1 MRTGIHERRSDSVI
15 RLTKAGEYGLRA
27 IRYLVESGIENRI
40 SIGDISVEK
49 KIPEP
54 FLRKLF
60 KPLVKQGIINS
71 TRGVSGGVRLAR
83 PPEDISVLEV
93 VEALEGPLALNE
105 CLLEDNVCEFLN
117 ECGMHDVWD
126 EAQAAM
132 AKVLKSKNLTHLTK

>member
-1 MRTGIHERRSDSVI
+1 MI

-27 IRYLVESGIENRI
+27 VRYLVENGDASRI
-40 SIGDISVEK
+40 SIGDISENK

-60 KPLVKQGIINS
+60 KPLVQQGIILS
-71 TRGVSGGVRLAR
+71 TRGVAGGVRLAR
-83 PPEDISVLEV
+83 DPKDITVLEV

-105 CLLEDNVCEFLN
+105 CLLEDSACEFLS

-126 EAQAAM
+126 ETQSAM
-132 AKVLKSKNLTHLTK
+132 AKVLRSKNLTDLIR

>member
-1 MRTGIHERRSDSVI
+1 VI

-27 IRYLVESGIENRI
+27 VRYLVENGDEKRI
-40 SIGDISVEK
+40 SIGDISENK

-60 KPLVKQGIINS
+60 KPLVNQGIILS

-83 PPEDISVLEV
+83 DPKEITVLEV

-105 CLLEDNVCEFLN
+105 CLLEDSACEFLS
-117 ECGMHDVWD
+117 ECGTHDVWD

-132 AKVLKSKNLTHLTK
+132 AKVLRSKNLTDLTR

>member
-1 MRTGIHERRSDSVI
+1 MI
-15 RLTKAGEYGLRA
+15 RLTKAVEYGLRA
-27 IRYLVESGIENRI
+27 IRYLVESGEEARI
-40 SIGDISVEK
+40 SIGDISLHK

-60 KPLVKQGIINS
+60 KPLVQQGIINS

-83 PPEDISVLEV
+83 KPSDITVLEV

-105 CLLEDNVCEFLN
+105 CLLEDVSCEFLD
-117 ECGMHDVWD
+117 ECGMHDVWE

-132 AKVLKSKNLTHLTK
+132 AKVLRSKNLTDLTK

>member
-1 MRTGIHERRSDSVI
+1 VI

-27 IRYLVESGIENRI
+27 VRYLVENVDKSRI
-40 SIGDISVEK
+40 SIGDISENK

-60 KPLVKQGIINS
+60 KPLVQQGIINS

-83 PPEDISVLEV
+83 DPKEITILEV

-105 CLLEDNVCEFLN
+105 CLLADSTCEFLD
-117 ECGMHDVWD
+117 ECGMHNVWE

-132 AKVLKSKNLTHLTK
+132 AKVLRSKNLTDLKL

>member
-1 MRTGIHERRSDSVI
+1 VI

-27 IRYLVESGIENRI
+27 VRYLVENGDETRI
-40 SIGDISVEK
+40 SIGDISENK

-60 KPLVKQGIINS
+60 KPLVQQGIINS

-83 PPEDISVLEV
+83 DPKEITVLEV
-93 VEALEGPLALNE
+93 VEALEGPLALND
-105 CLLEDNVCEFLN
+105 CLLDDSACEFLS
-117 ECGMHDVWD
+117 ECGMHDVWE

-132 AKVLKSKNLTHLTK
+132 AKVLRSKNLTNLTR

>member
-1 MRTGIHERRSDSVI
+1 VI

-27 IRYLVESGIENRI
+27 VRYLVENVDQERI
-40 SIGDISVEK
+40 SIGDISINK

-60 KPLVKQGIINS
+60 KPLVQQGIIVS
-71 TRGVSGGVRLAR
+71 TRGVSGGVRLSR
-83 PPEDISVLEV
+83 NPKDITVLEV

-105 CLLEDNVCEFLN
+105 CLLDDSACEFLS
-117 ECGMHDVWD
+117 ECGMHDVWE

-132 AKVLKSKNLTHLTK
+132 AKVLRARNLSDLTKSHH

>member
-1 MRTGIHERRSDSVI
+1 MI

-27 IRYLVESGIENRI
+27 IRYLVESGADARL
-40 SIGDISVEK
+40 SIGDISLEK

-60 KPLVKQGIINS
+60 KPLVQQGIINS
-71 TRGVSGGVRLAR
+71 SRGVAGGVSLAR
-83 PPEDISVLEV
+83 KPEDISVLEV

-105 CLLEDNVCEFLN
+105 CLLLDSACEFID
-117 ECGMHDVWD
+117 ECGMHDVWE

-132 AKVLKSKNLTHLTK
+132 AKVLRKRNLTHLTK

>member
-1 MRTGIHERRSDSVI
+1 MI

-27 IRYLVESGIENRI
+27 VRYLVENGDEARI
-40 SIGDISVEK
+40 SIGDISTNK
-49 KIPEP
+49 NIPEP

-60 KPLVKQGIINS
+60 KPLVQQGIINS

-83 PPEDISVLEV
+83 QPEEITVLEV

-105 CLLEDNVCEFLN
+105 CLLDDAACEFLA
-117 ECGMHDVWD
+117 ECGMHDVWE

-132 AKVLKSKNLTHLTK
+132 AKVLRSKNLTDLTK

>member
-1 MRTGIHERRSDSVI
+1 MI

-27 IRYLVESGIENRI
+27 VRYLVENGDEKRI
-40 SIGDISVEK
+40 SIGDISEDK

-60 KPLVKQGIINS
+60 KPLVNQGIILS

-83 PPEDISVLEV
+83 APKDITVLEV

-105 CLLEDNVCEFLN
+105 CLLEDNSCEFLS

-132 AKVLKSKNLTHLTK
+132 AKVLRSKNLTDLTR

>member
-1 MRTGIHERRSDSVI
+1 MI

-27 IRYLVESGIENRI
+27 VRYLVENIDQERI
-40 SIGDISVEK
+40 SIGDISINK

-60 KPLVKQGIINS
+60 KPLVQQGIINS

-83 PPEDISVLEV
+83 NPKDITVLEV

-105 CLLEDNVCEFLN
+105 CLLDDSACEFLS
-117 ECGMHDVWD
+117 ECGMHDVWE

-132 AKVLKSKNLTHLTK
+132 AKVLRSRNLSDLAKSTH

>member
-1 MRTGIHERRSDSVI
+1 MI

-27 IRYLVESGIENRI
+27 IRYLVENGGEARV

-60 KPLVKQGIINS
+60 KPLVKHGIVNS

-83 PPEDISVLEV
+83 KPEEINVLEV

-105 CLLEDNVCEFLN
+105 CLLEDNACEFLN
-117 ECGMHDVWD
+117 ECGMHDVWE

-132 AKVLKSKNLTHLTK
+132 AKVLRSRNLTHLTK

>member
-1 MRTGIHERRSDSVI
+1 MI

-27 IRYLVESGIENRI
+27 IRYMVENGHEDRI
-40 SIGDISVEK
+40 SIGDISDNK

-60 KPLVKQGIINS
+60 KPLVKQGIVNS
-71 TRGVSGGVRLAR
+71 TRGVSGGVRLSKA
-83 PPEDISVLEV
+83 PEEITILEV

-105 CLLEDNVCEFLN
+105 CLLEDNSCEFLA

-126 EAQAAM
+126 EAQSAM
-132 AKVLKSKNLTHLTK
+132 AKVLRSRNLTHLTK

>member
-1 MRTGIHERRSDSVI
+1 VI

-27 IRYLVESGIENRI
+27 IRYMVESGANTRV
-40 SIGDISVEK
+40 SIGDISVKK

-60 KPLVKQGIINS
+60 KPLVQQGIINS
-71 TRGVSGGVRLAR
+71 TRGVAGGVKLAR
-83 PPEDISVLEV
+83 RPEDISILEV

-105 CLLEDNVCEFLN
+105 CLLDDIACEFLS
-117 ECGMHDVWD
+117 ECGMHDVWE

-132 AKVLKSKNLTHLTK
+132 ARVLRARNLTDLTKG

>member
-1 MRTGIHERRSDSVI
+1 VI

-27 IRYLVESGIENRI
+27 VRYLVENVDKSRI
-40 SIGDISVEK
+40 SIGDISENK

-60 KPLVKQGIINS
+60 KPLVQQGIINS

-83 PPEDISVLEV
+83 DPEEITILEV

-105 CLLEDNVCEFLN
+105 CLLEDSTCEFLD
-117 ECGMHDVWD
+117 ECGMHNVWE

-132 AKVLKSKNLTHLTK
+132 AKVLRSKNLTDLTL

>member
-1 MRTGIHERRSDSVI
+1 VI

-27 IRYLVESGIENRI
+27 VRYLVENGDESRI
-40 SIGDISVEK
+40 SIGDISENK

-60 KPLVKQGIINS
+60 KPLVQQGIINS

-83 PPEDISVLEV
+83 APEEITVLEV
-93 VEALEGPLALNE
+93 VEALEGPLALNQ
-105 CLLEDNVCEFLN
+105 CLLEDDACEFLS
-117 ECGMHDVWD
+117 ECGMHDVWE

-132 AKVLKSKNLTHLTK
+132 AKVLRSKNLMDLTK

>member
-1 MRTGIHERRSDSVI
+1 MI

-27 IRYLVESGIENRI
+27 VRYLVENGDESRI
-40 SIGDISVEK
+40 SIGDISESK

-60 KPLVKQGIINS
+60 KPLVQHGIINS

-83 PPEDISVLEV
+83 DPKEISVLEV

-105 CLLEDNVCEFLN
+105 CLLEDATCEFMS
-117 ECGMHDVWD
+117 ECGMHNVWE

-132 AKVLKSKNLTHLTK
+132 AGVLRSKNLTDLIH

>member
-1 MRTGIHERRSDSVI
+1 MI

-27 IRYLVESGIENRI
+27 VRYLVENGDESRI
-40 SIGDISVEK
+40 SIGDISENK

-60 KPLVKQGIINS
+60 KPLVQQGIINS

-83 PPEDISVLEV
+83 DPKEITVLEV

-105 CLLEDNVCEFLN
+105 CLLEDASCEFLS
-117 ECGMHDVWD
+117 ECGMHDVWE

-132 AKVLKSKNLTHLTK
+132 AKVLRSKNLTDLTR

>member
-1 MRTGIHERRSDSVI
+1 MI

-27 IRYLVESGIENRI
+27 IRYLVENGDETRI

-60 KPLVKQGIINS
+60 KPLVQKGIINS

-83 PPEDISVLEV
+83 QPEDITVLEV

-105 CLLEDNVCEFLN
+105 CLLAEVDCEFLN
-117 ECGMHDVWD
+117 ECGMHDVWE

-132 AKVLKSKNLTHLTK
+132 AKVLRSKNLTNLTK

>member
-1 MRTGIHERRSDSVI
+1 MI

-27 IRYLVESGIENRI
+27 VRYLVENVDQERI
-40 SIGDISVEK
+40 SIGDISINK

-60 KPLVKQGIINS
+60 KPLVQQGIIVS
-71 TRGVSGGVRLAR
+71 TRGVSGGVRLSR
-83 PPEDISVLEV
+83 NPKDITVLEV

-105 CLLEDNVCEFLN
+105 CLLDDSACEFLS
-117 ECGMHDVWD
+117 ECGMHDVWE

-132 AKVLKSKNLTHLTK
+132 AKVLRARNLSDLTKSHH

>member
-1 MRTGIHERRSDSVI
+1 MI

-27 IRYLVESGIENRI
+27 VRYLVEKGDENRI
-40 SIGDISVEK
+40 SIGDISENK
-49 KIPEP
+49 NIPEP

-60 KPLVKQGIINS
+60 KPLVQQGIIFS

-83 PPEDISVLEV
+83 DPKEITVLEV

-105 CLLEDNVCEFLN
+105 CLLEDASCEFLS

-132 AKVLKSKNLTHLTK
+132 AKVLRSKNLTDLTR

>member
-1 MRTGIHERRSDSVI
+1 VI

-27 IRYLVESGIENRI
+27 VRYLVENGDESRI
-40 SIGDISVEK
+40 SIGDISENK

-60 KPLVKQGIINS
+60 KPLVQQGIINS

-83 PPEDISVLEV
+83 DPKEITVLEV

-105 CLLEDNVCEFLN
+105 CLLEDASCEFLS
-117 ECGMHDVWD
+117 ECGMHDVWE

-132 AKVLKSKNLTHLTK
+132 AKVLRSKNLTDLTR

>member
-1 MRTGIHERRSDSVI
+1 MI

-27 IRYLVESGIENRI
+27 VRYLVENGDESRI
-40 SIGDISVEK
+40 SIGDISENK

-60 KPLVKQGIINS
+60 KPLVQQGIINS

-83 PPEDISVLEV
+83 EPKEITVLEV

-105 CLLEDNVCEFLN
+105 CLLEDASCEFLS
-117 ECGMHDVWD
+117 ECGMHDVWE

-132 AKVLKSKNLTHLTK
+132 AKVLRSKNLTDLTR

>member
-1 MRTGIHERRSDSVI
+1 MI

-27 IRYLVESGIENRI
+27 VRYLVENGDETRI
-40 SIGDISVEK
+40 SIGDISENK

-60 KPLVKQGIINS
+60 KPLVQQGIINS

-83 PPEDISVLEV
+83 DPKEITVLEV
-93 VEALEGPLALNE
+93 VEALEGPLALND
-105 CLLEDNVCEFLN
+105 CLLDDSACEFLS
-117 ECGMHDVWD
+117 ECGMHDVWE

-132 AKVLKSKNLTHLTK
+132 AKVLRSKNLTNLTR

>member
-1 MRTGIHERRSDSVI
+1 MI

-27 IRYLVESGIENRI
+27 VRYLVETGGDTRI
-40 SIGDISVEK
+40 SIGDISVNK

-60 KPLVKQGIINS
+60 KPLVQNGIINS

-83 PPEDISVLEV
+83 PPEEISVLEV

-105 CLLEDNVCEFLN
+105 CLLEDVSCEFLD
-117 ECGMHDVWD
+117 ECGMHDVWE

-132 AKVLKSKNLTHLTK
+132 AKVLRSKNLTHLSKF

>member
-1 MRTGIHERRSDSVI
+1 MI

-27 IRYLVESGIENRI
+27 IRYLVENGDETRI
-40 SIGDISVEK
+40 SIGDISIEK

-60 KPLVKQGIINS
+60 KPLVQQGIINS

-83 PPEDISVLEV
+83 KPEDISVLEV

-105 CLLEDNVCEFLN
+105 CLLDEVSCEFLD
-117 ECGMHDVWD
+117 ECGMHDIWE
-126 EAQAAM
+126 EAQTAM
-132 AKVLKSKNLTHLTK
+132 AKVLRSKNITNLTK